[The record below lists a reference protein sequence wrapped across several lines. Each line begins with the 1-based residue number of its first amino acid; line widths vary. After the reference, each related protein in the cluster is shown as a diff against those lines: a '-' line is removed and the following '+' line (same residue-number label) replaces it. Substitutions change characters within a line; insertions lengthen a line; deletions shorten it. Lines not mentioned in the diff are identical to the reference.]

1 MTAGHVSIR
10 KIYSRDGLASGASE
24 ARSWNKPPENTVVTY
39 WAVARPPA
47 ASGQHGTTSGKV
59 TITKVEHTYT
69 RDNYN
74 QDSWKSFITVKNTG
88 DEVTGYDVWQ
98 SWVDLE

>member
-10 KIYSRDGLASGASE
+10 KIYTRNGLAPGASQ
-24 ARSWNKPPENTVVTY
+24 SVGWKKPPENTVVTY
-39 WAVARPPA
+39 WAVAKPPA
-47 ASGQHGTTSGKV
+47 ASGSHGTSSGTV

-74 QDSWKSFITVKNTG
+74 GDTWRSNITVKNTG

-98 SWVDLE
+98 SWVDLA

>member
-10 KIYSRDGLASGASE
+10 KIYSRDGLAPGSSE
-24 ARSWNKPPENTVVTY
+24 
-39 WAVARPPA
+39 
-47 ASGQHGTTSGKV
+47 TTSGKV
-59 TITKVEHTYT
+59 TITKVEHSYT

-74 QDSWKSFITVKNTG
+74 QDSWKSWITVKNTG
-88 DEVTGYDVWQ
+88 DDVTGYDVWQ

>member
-10 KIYSRDGLASGASE
+10 KIYSRNGLAPGASQ
-24 ARSWNKPPENTVVTY
+24 AVGWKKPPQGTVVTY
-39 WAVARPPA
+39 WAVARPPS
-47 ASGQHGTTSGKV
+47 ASGPHGTTSGRV

-74 QDSWKSFITVKNTG
+74 SDSWQSTITVKNTG